1 MRPSLRLDGQPAPLL
16 DSDLIEATV
25 IARAD
30 GVRCAVALANWGDV
44 GGTSGFLH
52 FDGALE
58 PGRALAVTLAEGLVF
73 AGVIDAIEARYP
85 GDAPSTLLLEAAG
98 MLADMPD
105 GTPPRLALGA
115 HLRACSVRWT
125 QAGLRGDQS
134 TTAEGTADFDARI
147 RAGAAIALNGLGG
160 SNDGAYDVVE
170 ARHRYDGAGGLRSDF
185 VAIRRAWLA

>member
-58 PGRALAVTLAEGLVF
+58 PGRALAVTLAERLVF
-73 AGVIDAIEARYP
+73 AGVINAIEARYP

-98 MLADMPD
+98 MLAACPTARRRGWRWGPTCAHAASDGRKPD
-105 GTPPRLALGA
+105 SAAINPPRP
-115 HLRACSVRWT
+115 RAPPTSMRES
-125 QAGLRGDQS
+125 AP
-134 TTAEGTADFDARI
+134 AR
-147 RAGAAIALNGLGG
+147 
-160 SNDGAYDVVE
+160 
-170 ARHRYDGAGGLRSDF
+170 RSH
-185 VAIRRAWLA
+185 